1 MLCHAPMTFRNKV
14 SHLIIA
20 RPYSGYHNSK
30 IEVTFAE
37 VKRQLSQEEHE
48 QVERSG
54 TAMNTED
61 ASPSTFVVEG
71 LELEEIQYVISR
83 SMVYL
88 I

>member
-1 MLCHAPMTFRNKV
+1 MMFQNKV

-20 RPYSGYHNSK
+20 RPYSGYYNLK

-37 VKRQLSQEEHE
+37 VKCQLSQKEHK

-71 LELEEIQYVISR
+71 LELKEIQYVILR